1 METAVE
7 LEPESYPCKWEGC
20 RNIYNDPE
28 QLYLHLTNDHVGRKA
43 TRNLCLTCHWV
54 DCHVETVKRD
64 HITSHLR
71 VHIPLKPHHC
81 SYCTKTFKRP
91 QDLKKHEKTHT
102 EEEIEAAIGRNSS
115 LHTPTAS
122 FHPMTPP
129 RQPNSEK
136 SSTPNIGNQH
146 SPLGYPISPP
156 QSTYSEELLDSFS
169 ANHGASPYTDVTE
182 QFASNENAL
191 EFSADDFINL
201 HSNGTISDQHLSN
214 KRGRSSLDATDA
226 INELFAD
233 VLQSKRL
240 KPNDGLKPEYGADVI
255 DRLNTLSTFVEGID
269 SSAVDLNIQNE
280 QDAAFFNEW
289 ISQLSNNI
297 GQGDDNSLV
306 LPLEQSPLSSIPY
319 QDSQSPLDHLSNTS
333 GEAASYTALFS
344 NPELNYADL
353 SVPGSSPYSL
363 DQDLLNTSSSGL
375 YPMASDSQY
384 TRSKPTDGY
393 NMSTIP
399 NQVGTIGQR
408 QHYSEAPSIAP
419 NYFMP
424 NMNVALNYG
433 RSNEYGSDYASLS
446 RKRTPHSGNKVQVTP
461 TMDEQELPSKE
472 EVTHERKKNVQTVLS
487 EMSGRI
493 SPSKKFSNK
502 FTTFINYV
510 TPAQPDSKGTSRGI
524 SPAEETS
531 PNAQYDQPWLAAP
544 PDNSSSRL
552 ANESDNH
559 LDILTQNMDKINL
572 GEPSGSSEDTPAATS
587 LYPRSPVETADSDVD
602 IETRRKHLLVLQKLY
617 QIVSS
622 KYPNLGRQSDNV
634 AMASPQAVPAQ

>member
-7 LEPESYPCKWEGC
+7 LEPESFPCKWEGC
-20 RNIYNDPE
+20 RNIYTDPE

-71 VHIPLKPHHC
+71 VHISLKPHHC

-102 EEEIEAAIGRNSS
+102 EEEIEAAIRRKSS
-115 LHTPTAS
+115 LHTSPAS
-122 FHPMTPP
+122 LHPMTPP

-136 SSTPNIGNQH
+136 SLTPNIGNQH

-169 ANHGASPYTDVTE
+169 VNHGASPYTDVTE

-201 HSNGTISDQHLSN
+201 HSNGVVGDQHSSN
-214 KRGRSSLDATDA
+214 KRNRSSLDATDA

-240 KPNDGLKPEYGADVI
+240 KSNDGLKPEYGADVI

-269 SSAVDLNIQNE
+269 SSTVDLNIQNE

-289 ISQLSNNI
+289 IAQLSTNI
-297 GQGDDNSLV
+297 GQGDENSLA
-306 LPLEQSPLSSIPY
+306 LPLDQSPLSNVPY
-319 QDSQSPLDHLSNTS
+319 QDSPLDQLTSTS

-344 NPELNYADL
+344 NPELSYVDL
-353 SVPGSSPYSL
+353 NVPGSSPYSL
-363 DQDLLNTSSSGL
+363 DQDLLNTSSGGL
-375 YPMASDSQY
+375 YPVASDSQY
-384 TRSKPTDGY
+384 VRSKPTDGY

-408 QHYSEAPSIAP
+408 QHYSDAPSIAP

-433 RSNEYGSDYASLS
+433 RSNEYESDYASLS
-446 RKRTPHSGNKVQVTP
+446 RKRAPHSGNKVEVSP
-461 TMDEQELPSKE
+461 AKDEQELPSKE

-510 TPAQPDSKGTSRGI
+510 TPVHSESKSASRGI
-524 SPAEETS
+524 SPADEPS
-531 PNAQYDQPWLAAP
+531 PNAQYDRSWLAHHTDKSIP
-544 PDNSSSRL
+544 SL
-552 ANESDNH
+552 ANETDNH
-559 LDILTQNMDKINL
+559 LDILTRNMDKINL
-572 GEPSGSSEDTPAATS
+572 GEGQEFTEDVSTTTS
-587 LYPRSPVETADSDVD
+587 LYPRSPIEATESDVN

-622 KYPNLGRQSDNV
+622 KYPNLACQTDNV
-634 AMASPQAVPAQ
+634 AMSSPQAVPAQ